1 MALTVAEEIDELKR
15 KITLLD
21 GDKKAYSES
30 SQWTIRQNK
39 DIISQLRH
47 ENKMLRVKLS
57 RKMKADD
64 DVISEVFHSHNQQPP
79 AELRGVSGE
88 VAVRKFDQTVCE
100 MLKKR
105 NKLQH
110 ARRSREQM
118 LAQLSAQV
126 EVMQGERKAI
136 ETAPAGDSEA
146 ASQLRQLENRLDKVV
161 VKCSEASHI
170 CKTYEMILQKLQ
182 EECLGFDNAI
192 AALEK
197 GISGRKTQL
206 EDLESMCNDAQLAR
220 DMAKLELGR
229 QEQSM
234 AESRRER
241 ERILADYR
249 KQAEEKKDFKEK
261 VERRLRKSST
271 HHSSGQLD
279 SSLDSSLQEEQEEKI
294 SSYEEALAKIKD
306 TTGVSD
312 ILEVVA
318 RFLNQGDT
326 RAHLEQLQSEHSQ
339 SLARLQEDKERLQ
352 AQFEEMKYS
361 GEAKMSSGQ
370 RMLEE
375 FGLHLD
381 EAKKKCEESKV
392 RADQT
397 SKLLAQVK
405 NGVQHLS
412 EKLQHIKMPQ
422 SHVLKP
428 RVAEGSEEHVLQQL
442 AASEQRLVS
451 LTEELASRDLDTLRR
466 EMEDEEFRHTVE
478 GGLSGNV
485 KVELPKS
492 GEEPSFYD
500 DESGSEEEFVGREV
514 MKKATAALVEARTKK
529 KATDD
534 DDDEGA
540 TKKRKRR

>member
-1 MALTVAEEIDELKR
+1 MALTVAEEIEELKR

-21 GDKKAYSES
+21 GDKKAYKES

-39 DIISQLRH
+39 DIISQLRQ
-47 ENKMLRVKLS
+47 ENKILRANLS
-57 RKMKADD
+57 KKMKADD
-64 DVISEVFHSHNQQPP
+64 DVISEVFHSHNLQPP

-110 ARRSREQM
+110 SRRSREQL
-118 LAQLSAQV
+118 LAQLSAQA
-126 EVMQGERKAI
+126 EAMELERNAI
-136 ETAPAGDSEA
+136 EAAPAGDSEA
-146 ASQLRQLENRLDKVV
+146 ASQVRQLENRLDKVV

-170 CKTYEMILQKLQ
+170 RKTYEMILEKLQ

-192 AALEK
+192 AELEK
-197 GISGRKTQL
+197 AISGRKGQL
-206 EDLESMCNDAQLAR
+206 GDLQSMCNDAELAR
-220 DMAKLELGR
+220 EMARMELNR

-241 ERILADYR
+241 ERVLGDYR
-249 KQAEEKKDFKEK
+249 RQADEKKEFKEK

-271 HHSSGQLD
+271 HHSSGHMD
-279 SSLDSSLQEEQEEKI
+279 SSLDSSVQEEQEEKI

-326 RAHLEQLQSEHSQ
+326 RAHLEQLQAEHSQ
-339 SLARLQEDKERLQ
+339 SLAHLQEEKERLQ

-375 FGLHLD
+375 FGVHLE
-381 EAKKKCEESKV
+381 EAKKKC
-392 RADQT
+392 
-397 SKLLAQVK
+397 VK
-405 NGVQHLS
+405 QYLGIS
-412 EKLQHIKMPQ
+412 
-422 SHVLKP
+422 
-428 RVAEGSEEHVLQQL
+428 
-442 AASEQRLVS
+442 
-451 LTEELASRDLDTLRR
+451 DTLTHVVAGVRR
-466 EMEDEEFRHTVE
+466 ARFIQSRCPSCWHRSRMECSTSQRNCSTSRC
-478 GGLSGNV
+478 LS
-485 KVELPKS
+485 L
-492 GEEPSFYD
+492 
-500 DESGSEEEFVGREV
+500 
-514 MKKATAALVEARTKK
+514 MC
-529 KATDD
+529 
-534 DDDEGA
+534 
-540 TKKRKRR
+540 